1 MCYIQTIKYTQWNI
15 TQQQKEQTTDTFNDK
30 NDSHR
35 YYADSKENRYKALKT
50 V

>member
-1 MCYIQTIKYTQWNI
+1 MLHIHNGILHSNK
-15 TQQQKEQTTDTFNDK
+15 KEQTTETFNDK

-35 YYADSKENRYKALKT
+35 YYADSKENRYKLLKT